1 MEPTERVEEDGLR
14 FRPMRVE
21 DIETICEIEKESFT
35 TPWTAGAF
43 HNELTNNH
51 FAHYIVMELDGEI
64 VGYGG
69 MWLIMDEAH
78 VTNVAVR
85 SAYRGRKLGERLMIR
100 IQSAAVFLGAERI
113 TLEVRTSNIVAQ
125 RLYAKLGFIPAGLRK
140 GYYTDNGEDAIIM
153 WAHLGRLSE
162 EGARERE

>member
-1 MEPTERVEEDGLR
+1 LEQTERVDGKALE
-14 FRPMRVE
+14 FRSMCIE
-21 DIETICEIEKESFT
+21 DIDTICAIEQEAFT

-69 MWLIMDEAH
+69 MWMIVDEAH
-78 VTNVAVR
+78 ITNIAVR
-85 SAYRGRKLGERLMIR
+85 APYRGRKLGERLLMR
-100 IQSAAVFLGAERI
+100 LQSAAVFLGAERI

-153 WAHLGRLSE
+153 WAHLRRLAE
-162 EGARERE
+162 EGER

>member
-1 MEPTERVEEDGLR
+1 LELTEQARDDGLQ
-14 FRPMRVE
+14 FRSMRVE
-21 DIETICEIEKESFT
+21 DIETICDIEKESFT

-51 FAHYIVMELDGEI
+51 FAHYLVMELNGVI

-85 SAYRGRKLGERLMIR
+85 QSFRGRKLGERLMLQL
-100 IQSAAVFLGAERI
+100 QSAAVFLGAERI
-113 TLEVRTSNIVAQ
+113 TLEVRASNIIAQ

-162 EGARERE
+162 EGARENK